1 MFVHNMVEEVKND
14 IFPRISAKLHELF
27 VGFQQKQRNYF
38 SDFSKN
44 RTNYLS
50 DFSKTNVFIN
60 HNQEIR
66 L

>member
-1 MFVHNMVEEVKND
+1 MFVHNIVEEVKND

-27 VGFQQKQRNYF
+27 VGFQQKQRNF
-38 SDFSKN
+38 LSDFSKN

-50 DFSKTNVFIN
+50 DFSKNNVFIH
-60 HNQEIR
+60 HNQAIR